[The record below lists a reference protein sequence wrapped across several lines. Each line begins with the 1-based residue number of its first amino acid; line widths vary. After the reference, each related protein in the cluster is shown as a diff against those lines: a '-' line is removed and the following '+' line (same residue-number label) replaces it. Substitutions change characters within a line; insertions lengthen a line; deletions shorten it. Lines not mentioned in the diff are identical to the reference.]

1 MGNILPLIYLWL
13 LHMWGVPQNRHLCTF
28 SRNSTC
34 TSWCVTCFRPHL
46 WSSWLITFILCR
58 FLQCVV
64 VCWVYGSVWQG
75 GAVCCVAGCG
85 SALESISVWQGV
97 AVFCSA
103 LQYILPY
110 NVSVTTPTDVPCS
123 RQDLLWKWVACQ
135 VPGTENI
142 SRFATAR
149 LANPCVSEVLS
160 SGLK

>member
-1 MGNILPLIYLWL
+1 
-13 LHMWGVPQNRHLCTF
+13 
-28 SRNSTC
+28 
-34 TSWCVTCFRPHL
+34 
-46 WSSWLITFILCR
+46 
-58 FLQCVV
+58 
-64 VCWVYGSVWQG
+64 
-75 GAVCCVAGCG
+75 VCCVAGCG